1 MGANYFAIC
10 ILGGLLT
17 SCLQQVVT
25 QMWQIN
31 FDTELDLIAGELHM
45 RFISMS
51 AFGGGRLQS
60 VVYRENY

>member
-17 SCLQQVVT
+17 VCLQQVVT

-31 FDTELDLIAGELHM
+31 FDAELDLIAGELQMQFIPM
-45 RFISMS
+45 R

-60 VVYRENY
+60 VVYRENH

>member
-1 MGANYFAIC
+1 M
-10 ILGGLLT
+10 
-17 SCLQQVVT
+17 CLQQVVT

-31 FDTELDLIAGELHM
+31 FDAELDLIAGELQMQFIPM
-45 RFISMS
+45 R